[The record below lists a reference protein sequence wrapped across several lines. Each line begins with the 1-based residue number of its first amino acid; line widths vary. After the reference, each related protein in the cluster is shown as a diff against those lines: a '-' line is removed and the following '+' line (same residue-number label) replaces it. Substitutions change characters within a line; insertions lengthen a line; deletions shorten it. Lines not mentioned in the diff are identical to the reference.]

1 VKARTRTLLLLGVAF
16 AVGVALAAYGQTSTE
31 SRIESGHG
39 LSIGEVIATVL
50 AALLAVAFAAWAKRL
65 DKALDLLE
73 KIQVQMHR
81 QSIRTE
87 RRLTRL
93 EQIAV
98 ACGNGHHLG
107 ETDDDDEG

>member
-1 VKARTRTLLLLGVAF
+1 MLARTKTLLVVGTALGIGVA
-16 AVGVALAAYGQTSTE
+16 VAHSENAETIASK
-31 SRIESGHG
+31 G
-39 LSIGEVIATVL
+39 LSVGEVIATVL
-50 AALLAVAFAAWAKRL
+50 AALLAVAFAAWARRL

-73 KIQVQMHR
+73 KIQGSMHR

-98 ACGNGHHLG
+98 ACGNGNHLSG
-107 ETDDDDEG
+107 MDDDDEDEE